1 MDPLR
6 SQKTDLAW
14 AGVYLS
20 LVCATGLA
28 LLLGFARGSPI
39 ERIAAVDLVLG
50 WIGSVT
56 AVVVLL
62 AFPTTKPLVVVGR
75 VLVVLVY
82 FALVVA
88 AVLGSVSIAQ
98 G

>member
-1 MDPLR
+1 MDLLR
-6 SQKTDLAW
+6 AQKTDLAW

-20 LVCATGLA
+20 LVCASGLA
-28 LLLGFARGSPI
+28 LLLGFARGSPVD
-39 ERIAAVDLVLG
+39 RIAAVDLVIG
-50 WIGSVT
+50 WSGAVT

-62 AFPTTKPLVVVGR
+62 ALPTSKPMVVVGR

-82 FALVVA
+82 FTLIVA